1 MNNPSQKNRGWSRAQ
16 VALAFLV
23 LTAAI
28 ACGLSIFSSAS
39 SLIGL
44 SRSGFSV
51 LFLPLLFSLVL
62 SFLLDPL
69 VTQLEKLC
77 SRTGSIFIVY
87 VLTIGLASLSILWM
101 TPHWQDFWNNMGT
114 DFPRYTTQVTV
125 ALKDIVAALHDRFPM
140 IAEYDFPLKVRSWA
154 EQSMATVFAHTPQSA
169 MTVGSLMII
178 VPLFTFFFL
187 RDGRKILRACVSLAP
202 NRHFEMVR
210 DLSYLVSRQL
220 SQFVRG
226 RIIEAL
232 IIGLVITAGLSL
244 TDIRYASVLGIFAG
258 VTNLIPYIGPIIGM
272 VPGIL
277 IAFVDLGA
285 GGQFWWIVILYILIA
300 QVLIDNF
307 ILIPILISRVSNLHP
322 LLVFFAIIVGGKLYG
337 IIGMIIGVP
346 ILSVIKITL
355 QEVRT
360 YRRTFR
366 LPESALESDRPHYQL
381 DRNK

>member
-1 MNNPSQKNRGWSRAQ
+1 MRSLTQNHRGWTRAQ

-28 ACGLSIFSSAS
+28 ACGLFAYSSAS

-44 SRSGFSV
+44 SRAGFSV

-62 SFLLDPL
+62 AFLLDPL
-69 VTQLEKLC
+69 VTQLEKIC
-77 SRTGSIFIVY
+77 TRTGSIFIVY
-87 VLTIGLASLSILWM
+87 ILTLGLLSLSILWM
-101 TPHWQDFWNNMGT
+101 TPHWQAFWNNMGT
-114 DFPRYTTQVTV
+114 DFPRYTSQVIESLRNV
-125 ALKDIVAALHDRFPM
+125 VSAMHDRFPM
-140 IAEYDFPLKVRSWA
+140 IAEYDFPLRIRSWA
-154 EQSMATVFAHTPQSA
+154 EQLMTTIFAQTPHSA
-169 MTVGSLMII
+169 MKVGGLMII

-187 RDGRKILRACVSLAP
+187 RDGRNILRTCVSLAP
-202 NRHFEMVR
+202 NRHFEMAR
-210 DLSYLVSRQL
+210 DLSYLISRQL

-226 RIIEAL
+226 RVVEAL
-232 IIGLVITAGLSL
+232 IVGLVITAGLSL
-244 TDIRYASVLGIFAG
+244 TDIRYAPVLGIFAG

-272 VPGIL
+272 IPGIL

-346 ILSVIKITL
+346 IVSVIKITL
-355 QEVRT
+355 LEVRT

-366 LPESALESDRPHYQL
+366 LPESVLEGDRPH
-381 DRNK
+381 

>member
-1 MNNPSQKNRGWSRAQ
+1 MSSATTNNRGWTRAQ

-28 ACGLSIFSSAS
+28 ACGLAVYSSAS
-39 SLIGL
+39 SLIGI
-44 SRSGFSV
+44 SRTAFSV
-51 LFLPLLFSLVL
+51 LFLPLLLSLVL

-69 VTQLEKLC
+69 VTLLEKLC
-77 SRTGSIFIVY
+77 TRTGSIFIVY
-87 VLTIGLASLSILWM
+87 ILTLGLVFLAVLWL
-101 TPHWQDFWNNMGT
+101 TPHWHDFWNNMRT
-114 DFPRYTTQVTV
+114 DFPRYTSQVIDS
-125 ALKDIVAALHDRFPM
+125 LKNLMAALHERFPV
-140 IAEYDFPLKVRSWA
+140 IEGYAFPTKLRIWA
-154 EQSMATVFAHTPQSA
+154 EHLMAAILAQTPQSA
-169 MTVGSLMII
+169 MKVGGLMVI

-187 RDGRKILRACVSLAP
+187 RDGRKIMRSCVSLAP
-202 NRHFEMVR
+202 NRYFEMIR

-220 SQFVRG
+220 AHFVRG
-226 RIIEAL
+226 RIIEAV
-232 IIGLVITAGLSL
+232 IVGMVITAGLSL
-244 TDIRYASVLGIFAG
+244 TDIRYAPMLGIFAG

-285 GGQFWWIVILYILIA
+285 GGQFWWIIILYILIA

-337 IIGMIIGVP
+337 VIGMIIGVP
-346 ILSVIKITL
+346 IVSVVKITIL
-355 QEVRT
+355 EIRA

-366 LPESALESDRPHYQL
+366 LPESALESDRPH
-381 DRNK
+381 

>member
-1 MNNPSQKNRGWSRAQ
+1 MSNFAQKHRGWTRAQ
-16 VALAFLV
+16 VALAFFV

-28 ACGLSIFSSAS
+28 ACGLAIYSSAS

-44 SRSGFSV
+44 SRTAFSV
-51 LFLPLLFSLVL
+51 LFLPLLLSLVL
-62 SFLLDPL
+62 AFLLDPL
-69 VTQLEKLC
+69 VTLLEKLC
-77 SRTGSIFIVY
+77 MRTGSIFIVY
-87 VLTIGLASLSILWM
+87 ILALGLASLAVLWL
-101 TPHWQDFWNNMGT
+101 TPHWREFWNNMGA
-114 DFPRYTTQVTV
+114 DFPRYTAQVIV
-125 ALKDIVAALHDRFPM
+125 ALKKVIAALHDRFPM
-140 IAEYDFPLKVRSWA
+140 IAEFDFPGKVRIWMEQLMSAILA
-154 EQSMATVFAHTPQSA
+154 ETPQSA
-169 MTVGSLMII
+169 LKIGGLLVI

-187 RDGRKILRACVSLAP
+187 RDGRSILRACVALAP

-220 SQFVRG
+220 SHFVRG
-226 RIIEAL
+226 RIIEA
-232 IIGLVITAGLSL
+232 IIVGLVVAVGLSF
-244 TDIRYASVLGIFAG
+244 TDIRYAPMLGIFAG

-277 IAFVDLGA
+277 IAFVDLGV

-322 LLVFFAIIVGGKLYG
+322 LLVFFAIIVGGKFYG

-346 ILSVIKITL
+346 ILSVIKIAL
-355 QEVRT
+355 LEIRT

-366 LPESALESDRPHYQL
+366 LPESSPEGERPH
-381 DRNK
+381 

>member
-1 MNNPSQKNRGWSRAQ
+1 MNIQTPKTRGWTRAQ

-28 ACGLSIFSSAS
+28 ACGLSVYSSAS

-44 SRSGFSV
+44 SRAGFSV

-69 VTQLEKLC
+69 VTQLEKLFT
-77 SRTGSIFIVY
+77 RTGSIFIVY
-87 VLTIGLASLSILWM
+87 VLSLGLVSLSILWM
-101 TPHWQDFWNNMGT
+101 TPHWQEFWRNIGT
-114 DFPRYTTQVTV
+114 DFPRYTTQAIESLRNV
-125 ALKDIVAALHDRFPM
+125 VAALHDRFPI
-140 IAEYDFPLKVRSWA
+140 IAEYDFPLKIRSWA
-154 EQSMATVFAHTPQSA
+154 EQLMATIFAQTPKSA
-169 MTVGSLMII
+169 MKIGGLMVI

-187 RDGRKILRACVSLAP
+187 RDGRNILRACVSLAP

-210 DLSYLVSRQL
+210 DLSYMISRQL

-226 RIIEAL
+226 RILEAL
-232 IIGLVITAGLSL
+232 IVGMVITAGLSL
-244 TDIRYASVLGIFAG
+244 TDIRYAPVLGIFAG

-346 ILSVIKITL
+346 IVSVVKIAL
-355 QEVRT
+355 LEVRT
-360 YRRTFR
+360 YRRNFR
-366 LPESALESDRPHYQL
+366 LPESALESDRPH
-381 DRNK
+381 

>member
-1 MNNPSQKNRGWSRAQ
+1 MSAPIQRQRGWSRAQ
-16 VALAFLV
+16 VALAFLI

-28 ACGLSIFSSAS
+28 ACGLSIYSSAS

-44 SRSGFSV
+44 SRAAFSV

-77 SRTGSIFIVY
+77 TRTGSIFIVY
-87 VLTIGLASLSILWM
+87 VLTLSLASLSILWM
-101 TPHWQDFWNNMGT
+101 APHWQDFWNNMGT
-114 DFPRYTTQVTV
+114 DFPRYTTQVIES
-125 ALKDIVAALHDRFPM
+125 LRNIVAVLHDRFP
-140 IAEYDFPLKVRSWA
+140 IVAEYDFPLKIRGWA
-154 EQSMATVFAHTPQSA
+154 QQLMATIFAETPQSA
-169 MTVGSLMII
+169 MKIGGLMVI

-202 NRHFEMVR
+202 NRHFEMAR

-232 IIGLVITAGLSL
+232 IVGLIITAGLSL
-244 TDIRYASVLGIFAG
+244 TDIRYAPVLGIFAG

-272 VPGIL
+272 IPGIM

-300 QVLIDNF
+300 QILIDNF
-307 ILIPILISRVSNLHP
+307 ILIPVLISRVSNLHP

-346 ILSVIKITL
+346 IVSVIKIAIL
-355 QEVRT
+355 EVRT
-360 YRRTFR
+360 YRRAFR
-366 LPESALESDRPHYQL
+366 LPDSALESDRPH
-381 DRNK
+381 

>member
-1 MNNPSQKNRGWSRAQ
+1 MINPVQKPRVWSRAQ
-16 VALAFLV
+16 VALAFLI

-28 ACGLSIFSSAS
+28 ACGLSIYSSAS
-39 SLIGL
+39 SLTGL
-44 SRSGFSV
+44 SRDAFSV

-69 VTQLEKLC
+69 VTQFEKLC
-77 SRTGSIFIVY
+77 NRTSSIFIVY
-87 VLTIGLASLSILWM
+87 VLTLGLASLSVLWM
-101 TPHWQDFWNNMGT
+101 TPHWQDFWSNMGT
-114 DFPRYTTQVTV
+114 DFPRYTTQMIESLRSV
-125 ALKDIVAALHDRFPM
+125 VAALHDRFPM
-140 IAEYDFPLKVRSWA
+140 VAEYDFPLRIRVWA
-154 EQSMATVFAHTPQSA
+154 EQSMSAVFAQTPQSA
-169 MTVGSLMII
+169 MQIGGLMII

-187 RDGRKILRACVSLAP
+187 RDGRKILRGCVSLAP

-210 DLSYLVSRQL
+210 DLSYLISRQL

-232 IIGLVITAGLSL
+232 IVGLVITAGLSL

-277 IAFVDLGA
+277 IAFVDLGV

-307 ILIPILISRVSNLHP
+307 ILIPVLISRVSNLHP

-346 ILSVIKITL
+346 ILSVVKITL
-355 QEVRT
+355 LEVRT

-366 LPESALESDRPHYQL
+366 LPESALESERPH
-381 DRNK
+381 

>member
-1 MNNPSQKNRGWSRAQ
+1 MNQLSQSRRGWTRAQ
-16 VALAFLV
+16 VALAFLI
-23 LTAAI
+23 LTAAL
-28 ACGLSIFSSAS
+28 ACGLAIYSSAS
-39 SLIGL
+39 SLIGI
-44 SRSGFSV
+44 SRTAFSV
-51 LFLPLLFSLVL
+51 LFLPLLLSLVL
-62 SFLLDPL
+62 SFLLDPV

-77 SRTGSIFIVY
+77 TRTGSIIIVY
-87 VLTIGLASLSILWM
+87 IMSLALFFLAALWL
-101 TPHWQDFWNNMGT
+101 TPHWQEFWSNMRI
-114 DFPRYTTQVTV
+114 DFPRYVSQGIESSKSLMV
-125 ALKDIVAALHDRFPM
+125 AIHERFPM
-140 IAEYDFPLKVRSWA
+140 IQDYGFPAKLRIWA
-154 EQSMATVFAHTPQSA
+154 EQLMAATLVQTPQSA
-169 MTVGSLMII
+169 MKVGGLMIV

-187 RDGRKILRACVSLAP
+187 RDGRKIMRACVALSP

-220 SQFVRG
+220 AHFIRG
-226 RIIEAL
+226 RIIEA
-232 IIGLVITAGLSL
+232 IIVGLVITAGLSL
-244 TDIRYASVLGIFAG
+244 TDIRYAPMLGIFAG

-272 VPGIL
+272 IPGIL

-346 ILSVIKITL
+346 IVSIIKITL
-355 QEVRT
+355 LEIRA

-366 LPESALESDRPHYQL
+366 LPETVAETERPL
-381 DRNK
+381 